1 MGGVAIIPRR
11 RLDTSL
17 HHRRR
22 LIINADDLGLSE
34 GVNRGILEC
43 AEFGVVT
50 SASMLVNMPGWG
62 DAVSRLGA
70 MRTEMGVG
78 LHFNIVAGDPL
89 TSAHTIS
96 SPETGK
102 FYSLPQLTTRLL
114 MGRISLKDVRSELAA
129 QLEKLRSTGI
139 RITHVDSHRHVHALP
154 GIGSV
159 VADAARSF
167 GIRVTRRPLEPLGI
181 NVSSPH
187 ATLRK
192 LAIGLSWHFSSV
204 THRSARR
211 VSRPGKAGH
220 HVDHFLGISLDG
232 GRRFAQRLDSMID
245 RIPAG
250 TTELMVHPG
259 YSDDTLASLDSYTW
273 QRECEVRALVSRP
286 LRTRLERLGIDLLN
300 FGALE
305 G

>member
-1 MGGVAIIPRR
+1 MDR
-11 RLDTSL
+11 
-17 HHRRR
+17 RRR

-62 DAVSRLGA
+62 DAVSRVDA
-70 MRTEMGVG
+70 MRTDMGVG

-89 TSAHTIS
+89 TSAQTIS
-96 SPETGK
+96 SPETGR
-102 FYSLPQLTTRLL
+102 FYSLPQLTTRVL
-114 MGRISLKDVRSELAA
+114 MGLISLKDVRRELAA
-129 QLEKLRSTGI
+129 QIEKLRSTGI

-167 GIRVTRRPLEPLGI
+167 GIRITRRPLEPLGI
-181 NVSSPH
+181 NVSCAQ

-192 LAIGLSWHFSSV
+192 LAIGLSWYLTSEM
-204 THRSARR
+204 HRSALRDPQ
-211 VSRPGKAGH
+211 SGH
-220 HVDHFLGISLDG
+220 ARHDVDHFLGVSLDG

-245 RIPAG
+245 RIPVG

-259 YSDDTLASLDSYTW
+259 YNDDTLASLDSYTW
-273 QRECEVRALVSRP
+273 QRECEVRALVSHP